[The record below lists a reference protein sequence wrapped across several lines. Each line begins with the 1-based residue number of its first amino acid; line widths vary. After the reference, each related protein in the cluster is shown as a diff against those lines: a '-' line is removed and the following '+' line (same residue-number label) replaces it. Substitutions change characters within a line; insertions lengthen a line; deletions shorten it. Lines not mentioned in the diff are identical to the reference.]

1 MQNVTRSR
9 SVQNWTNR
17 IDAQGGV
24 ASELIEEATKNM
36 NKLEQGNIHVDIGYA
51 LLNLA
56 YESAF
61 RIA

>member
-24 ASELIEEATKNM
+24 DSELIEEATKNM
-36 NKLEQGNIHVDIGYA
+36 NKLEQGNIHVDIG
-51 LLNLA
+51 
-56 YESAF
+56 
-61 RIA
+61 